1 MVSEIIG
8 EMLKLSI
15 VVMLVS
21 VLSISVYA
29 YLPDE
34 RIPYAEIIVL
44 EPEEGSVKLIHAGGD
59 RLLSSEVSIIV
70 VFNNTTNNL
79 DPNYTLKEDWT
90 FSKEAVTDRDLPN
103 KDDVKEIMVVHRRAV
118 IYKGEPG
125 WQNA

>member
-34 RIPYAEIIVL
+34 RIPYAEIIYQSTDDNL
-44 EPEEGSVKLIHAGGD
+44 TLIHAGGD
-59 RLLSSEVSIIV
+59 TLLSSDVTIV
-70 VFNNTTNNL
+70 ILNETGYPYPTYSLSKN
-79 DPNYTLKEDWT
+79 WA
-90 FSKEAVTDRDLPN
+90 FSEPAPVVGLPN
-103 KDDVKEIMVVHRRAV
+103 ATNVSEIMVVHRRAV

>member
-21 VLSISVYA
+21 VLSISVYS

-34 RIPYAEIIVL
+34 RIPYAEIIYQSTD
-44 EPEEGSVKLIHAGGD
+44 GNITLIHAGGD
-59 RLLSSEVSIIV
+59 TLLSSDITIV
-70 VFNNTTNNL
+70 ILNETGYAYPTYSLSKN
-79 DPNYTLKEDWT
+79 WA
-90 FSKEAVTDRDLPN
+90 FSEPAPVVVPLPN
-103 KDDVKEIMVVHRRAV
+103 ATNVSEIMVVHRRSV
-118 IYKGEPG
+118 LYKGEPG

>member
-21 VLSISVYA
+21 VLAVSVYA

-34 RIPYAEIIVL
+34 RIPYAEIMYQSTDGNIT
-44 EPEEGSVKLIHAGGD
+44 LIHAGGD
-59 RLLSSEVSIIV
+59 PLPSSDVSIVIV
-70 VFNNTTNNL
+70 VNKTEQHTYQLNKT
-79 DPNYTLKEDWT
+79 WV
-90 FSKEAVTDRDLPN
+90 FSEPAPVVVPLPN
-103 KDDVKEIMVVHRRAV
+103 ATNVSEIMVVHRRAV